1 MERKVTKLEN
11 SHVEVLVTVDTE
23 SWKKAQEKA
32 FKKVSANVKVD
43 GFRPGKAPEAML
55 RKRVD
60 NMRVLDEAINDLLPT
75 LYKDVLDNEKD
86 IKPMTQPKV
95 EVTKLSDTDLEV
107 KFVIVVAPEVELG
120 EYKGLKIGKT
130 EAKVTKKD
138 VDAAIDATLKQNA
151 TLVVKEGA
159 AELGDTVVMDF
170 VGSVDGV
177 PFDGGAAENHELELG
192 SGQFIPG
199 FEDQCVGLKAGDK
212 KDINVKFPEN
222 YTAELKGKD
231 AVFAITC
238 HEVKAKKVPELNDEF
253 VKELGIANVET
264 VDALKEH
271 KEKELLE
278 QKKAQL
284 RREYLDKVVTEIAKN
299 AKISIPEE
307 IIDEQ
312 VASRKKDMENRMK
325 QSGLTLDQ
333 YLSILGQKE
342 EDFMA
347 KLKEDSKADFTK
359 YLVVDKVGQVEKIV
373 VTDADVDFEMAK
385 IAEQYKMK
393 VEDVI
398 KALANQLGEYRY
410 NIRMNR
416 VEDFLFANND

>member
-11 SHVEVLVTVDTE
+11 SHVEVLVTVDTD

-60 NMRVLDEAINDLLPT
+60 NMKVIDEAINDLLPT
-75 LYKDVLDNEKD
+75 LYKDVLDNED
-86 IKPMTQPKV
+86 VKPMAQPKV

-107 KFVIVVAPEVELG
+107 KFTIVVSPEVELG
-120 EYKGLKIGKT
+120 EYKGLKIGK
-130 EAKVTKKD
+130 EEPKVTAKD
-138 VDAAIDATLKQNA
+138 VNAAIEGLQKQNA
-151 TLVVKEGA
+151 TLVVKDGA
-159 AELGDTVVMDF
+159 AELGDTIVMDF

-177 PFDGGAAENHELELG
+177 PFEGGAAENHELELG

-199 FEDQCVGLKAGDK
+199 FEDQCVGLKAGEK
-212 KDINVKFPEN
+212 KDINVTFPEN
-222 YTAELKGKD
+222 YTPELKGKA

-238 HEVKAKKVPELNDEF
+238 HEVKAKKIPELNDEF
-253 VKELGIANVET
+253 VKDLSIPEVNTIDELKA
-264 VDALKEH
+264 H
-271 KEKELLE
+271 KERELLE
-278 QKKAQL
+278 QKKAEA
-284 RREYLDKVVTEIAKN
+284 RKAYLGKVVAAIAEKS
-299 AKISIPEE
+299 KISIPDE

-312 VASRKKDMENRMK
+312 VASRRKDIENRMK

-342 EDFMA
+342 EEFMA
-347 KLKEDSKADFTK
+347 KLKEDSKADFTR
-359 YLVVDKVGQVEKIV
+359 YLVVDKVGQVENIV
-373 VTDADVDFEMAK
+373 VTDEDVDVEMAK
-385 IAEQYKMK
+385 IADQYKMK
-393 VEDVI
+393 LEDVK

>member
-11 SHVEVLVTVDTE
+11 SHVEVLVTVDTD

-60 NMRVLDEAINDLLPT
+60 NMKVIDEAINDLLPT
-75 LYKDVLDNEKD
+75 LYKDVLDNED
-86 IKPMTQPKV
+86 VKPMAQPKV

-107 KFVIVVAPEVELG
+107 KFTIVVSPEVELG
-120 EYKGLKIGKT
+120 EYKGLKIGK
-130 EAKVTKKD
+130 EEPKVTAKD
-138 VDAAIDATLKQNA
+138 VNAAIEALQKQNA
-151 TLVVKEGA
+151 TLVVKDGA
-159 AELGDTVVMDF
+159 AELGDTIVMDF

-177 PFDGGAAENHELELG
+177 PFEGGAAENHELELG

-199 FEDQCVGLKAGDK
+199 FEDQCVGLKAGEK
-212 KDINVKFPEN
+212 KDINVTFPEN
-222 YTAELKGKD
+222 YTPELKGKA

-238 HEVKAKKVPELNDEF
+238 HEVKAKKIPELNDEF
-253 VKELGIANVET
+253 VKDLSIPEVNTI
-264 VDALKEH
+264 DDLKAH
-271 KEKELLE
+271 KEKELLG
-278 QKKAQL
+278 QKKAEA
-284 RREYLDKVVTEIAKN
+284 RRAYLGKVVAAIAEKS
-299 AKISIPEE
+299 KISIPDE

-312 VASRKKDMENRMK
+312 VASRRKDIENRMK

-342 EDFMA
+342 EEFMA
-347 KLKEDSKADFTK
+347 KLKEDSRADFTR
-359 YLVVDKVGQVEKIV
+359 YLVVDKVGQVENIV
-373 VTDADVDFEMAK
+373 VTDEDVDVEMAK
-385 IAEQYKMK
+385 IADQYKMK
-393 VEDVI
+393 LEDVK

>member
-11 SHVEVLVTVDTE
+11 SHVEVLVTVDTD

-60 NMRVLDEAINDLLPT
+60 NMKVIDEAINDLLPT
-75 LYKDVLDNEKD
+75 LYKDVLNNED
-86 IKPMTQPKV
+86 VKPMAQPKV

-107 KFVIVVAPEVELG
+107 KFTIVVSPEVELG
-120 EYKGLKIGKT
+120 EYKGLKIGK
-130 EAKVTKKD
+130 EEPKVTAKD
-138 VDAAIDATLKQNA
+138 VNAAIEALQKQNA
-151 TLVVKEGA
+151 TLVVKDGA
-159 AELGDTVVMDF
+159 AELGDTIVMDF

-177 PFDGGAAENHELELG
+177 PFEGGAAENHELELG

-199 FEDQCVGLKAGDK
+199 FEDQCVGLKAGEK
-212 KDINVKFPEN
+212 KDINVTFPEN
-222 YTAELKGKD
+222 YTPELKGKA

-238 HEVKAKKVPELNDEF
+238 HEVKAKKIPELNDEF
-253 VKELGIANVET
+253 VKDLSIPEVNTIDELKA
-264 VDALKEH
+264 H

-278 QKKAQL
+278 QKKAEA
-284 RREYLDKVVTEIAKN
+284 RRAYLGKVVAAIAEKS
-299 AKISIPEE
+299 KISIPDE

-312 VASRKKDMENRMK
+312 VSSRRKDIENRMK

-342 EDFMA
+342 EEFMA
-347 KLKEDSKADFTK
+347 KLKEDSKADFTR
-359 YLVVDKVGQVEKIV
+359 YLVVDKVGQVENIV
-373 VTDADVDFEMAK
+373 ITDEDVDVEMAK
-385 IAEQYKMK
+385 IADQYKMK
-393 VEDVI
+393 LEDVK

>member
-11 SHVEVLVTVDTE
+11 SHVEVLVTVDTD

-60 NMRVLDEAINDLLPT
+60 NMKVIDEAINDLLPT
-75 LYKDVLDNEKD
+75 LYKDVLDNED
-86 IKPMTQPKV
+86 VKPMAQPKV

-107 KFVIVVAPEVELG
+107 KFTIVVSPEVELG
-120 EYKGLKIGKT
+120 EYKGLKIGK
-130 EAKVTKKD
+130 EEPKVTAED
-138 VDAAIDATLKQNA
+138 VDAAIAALQKQNA
-151 TLVVKEGA
+151 TLVVKDGA
-159 AELGDTVVMDF
+159 AELGDTIVMDF

-177 PFDGGAAENHELELG
+177 PFEGGAAENHELELG

-212 KDINVKFPEN
+212 KDINVTFPEN
-222 YTAELKGKD
+222 YTAELKGKA

-238 HEVKAKKVPELNDEF
+238 HEVKAKKIPELNDEF
-253 VKELGIANVET
+253 VKDLSIPEVSTI
-264 VDALKEH
+264 DALKAH

-278 QKKAQL
+278 QKKAEA
-284 RREYLDKVVTEIAKN
+284 RRVYLNKVVAAIAEKS
-299 AKISIPEE
+299 KISIPDE

-347 KLKEDSKADFTK
+347 KLKEDSKADFTR
-359 YLVVDKVGQVEKIV
+359 YLVVDKVGQVENIV
-373 VTDADVDFEMAK
+373 VTDEDVDVEMAK
-385 IAEQYKMK
+385 IADQYKMK
-393 VEDVI
+393 LEDVK

>member
-11 SHVEVLVTVDTE
+11 SHVEVLVTVDTD

-60 NMRVLDEAINDLLPT
+60 NMKVIDEAINDLLPT
-75 LYKDVLDNEKD
+75 LYKDVLDNED
-86 IKPMTQPKV
+86 VKPMAQPKV

-107 KFVIVVAPEVELG
+107 KFTIVVSPEVELG
-120 EYKGLKIGKT
+120 EYKGLKIGK
-130 EAKVTKKD
+130 EEPKVTAKD
-138 VDAAIDATLKQNA
+138 VNAAIEALQKQNA
-151 TLVVKEGA
+151 TLVVKDGA
-159 AELGDTVVMDF
+159 AELGDTIVMDF

-177 PFDGGAAENHELELG
+177 PFEGGAAENHELELG

-199 FEDQCVGLKAGDK
+199 FEDQCVGLKAGEK
-212 KDINVKFPEN
+212 KDINVTFPEN
-222 YTAELKGKD
+222 YTPELKGKA

-238 HEVKAKKVPELNDEF
+238 HEVKAKKIPELNDEF
-253 VKELGIANVET
+253 VKDLSIPEVNTIDELKA
-264 VDALKEH
+264 H

-278 QKKAQL
+278 QKKAEA
-284 RREYLDKVVTEIAKN
+284 RRAYLGKVVAAIAEKS
-299 AKISIPEE
+299 KISIPDE

-312 VASRKKDMENRMK
+312 VASRRKDIENRMK

-342 EDFMA
+342 EEFMA
-347 KLKEDSKADFTK
+347 KLKEDSKADFTR
-359 YLVVDKVGQVEKIV
+359 YLVVDKVGQVENIV
-373 VTDADVDFEMAK
+373 VTDEDVDVEMAK
-385 IAEQYKMK
+385 VADQYKMK
-393 VEDVI
+393 LEDVK

-416 VEDFLFANND
+416 VEDFLFENND

>member
-11 SHVEVLVTVDTE
+11 SHVEVLVTVDTD

-60 NMRVLDEAINDLLPT
+60 NMKVIDEAINDLLPT
-75 LYKDVLDNEKD
+75 LYKDVLDNED
-86 IKPMTQPKV
+86 VKPMAQPKV

-107 KFVIVVAPEVELG
+107 KFTIVVSPEVELG
-120 EYKGLKIGKT
+120 EYKGLKIGK
-130 EAKVTKKD
+130 EEPKVTAKD
-138 VDAAIDATLKQNA
+138 VNAAIEALQKQNA
-151 TLVVKEGA
+151 TLVVKDGA
-159 AELGDTVVMDF
+159 AELGDTIVMDF

-177 PFDGGAAENHELELG
+177 PFEGGAAENHELELG

-199 FEDQCVGLKAGDK
+199 FEDQCVGLKAGEK
-212 KDINVKFPEN
+212 KDINVTFPEN
-222 YTAELKGKD
+222 YTPELKGKA

-238 HEVKAKKVPELNDEF
+238 HEVKAKKIPELNDEF
-253 VKELGIANVET
+253 VKDLSIPEVNTIDELKA
-264 VDALKEH
+264 H
-271 KEKELLE
+271 KEKELLD
-278 QKKAQL
+278 QKKAEA
-284 RREYLDKVVTEIAKN
+284 RRTYLGKVVAAIAEKS
-299 AKISIPEE
+299 KISIPDE

-312 VASRKKDMENRMK
+312 VASRRKDIENRMK

-342 EDFMA
+342 EEFMA
-347 KLKEDSKADFTK
+347 KLKEDSKADFTR
-359 YLVVDKVGQVEKIV
+359 YLVVDKVGQVENIV
-373 VTDADVDFEMAK
+373 VTDEDVDVEMAK
-385 IAEQYKMK
+385 IADQYKMK
-393 VEDVI
+393 LEDVK

>member
-11 SHVEVLVTVDTE
+11 SHVEVLVTVDTD

-60 NMRVLDEAINDLLPT
+60 NMKVIDEAINDLLPT
-75 LYKDVLDNEKD
+75 LYKNVLDNED
-86 IKPMTQPKV
+86 VKPMAQPKV

-107 KFVIVVAPEVELG
+107 KFTIVVSPEVELG
-120 EYKGLKIGKT
+120 EYKGLKIGK
-130 EAKVTKKD
+130 EEPKVTAED
-138 VDAAIDATLKQNA
+138 VDAAIAALQKQNA
-151 TLVVKEGA
+151 TLVVKDGA
-159 AELGDTVVMDF
+159 AELGDTIVMDF

-177 PFDGGAAENHELELG
+177 PFEGGAAENHELELG

-212 KDINVKFPEN
+212 KDINVTFPEN
-222 YTAELKGKD
+222 YTAELKGKA

-238 HEVKAKKVPELNDEF
+238 HEVKAKKIPELNDEF
-253 VKELGIANVET
+253 VKDLSIPEVSTI
-264 VDALKEH
+264 DALKAH

-278 QKKAQL
+278 QKKAEV
-284 RREYLDKVVTEIAKN
+284 RRVYLNKVVAAIAEKS
-299 AKISIPEE
+299 KISIPDE

-347 KLKEDSKADFTK
+347 KLKEDSKADFTR
-359 YLVVDKVGQVEKIV
+359 YLVVDKVGQVENIV
-373 VTDADVDFEMAK
+373 VTDEDVDVEMAK
-385 IAEQYKMK
+385 IADQYKMK
-393 VEDVI
+393 LEDVK

>member
-11 SHVEVLVTVDTE
+11 SHVEALVTVDTE

-60 NMRVLDEAINDLLPT
+60 NMKVIDEAINDLLPT

-325 QSGLTLDQ
+325 QSGLTLEQ

-393 VEDVI
+393 VEDVK

>member
-11 SHVEVLVTVDTE
+11 SHVEVLVTVDTD

-60 NMRVLDEAINDLLPT
+60 NMKVIDEAINDLLPT
-75 LYKDVLDNEKD
+75 LYKDVLNNED
-86 IKPMTQPKV
+86 VKPMAQPKV

-107 KFVIVVAPEVELG
+107 KFTIVVSPEVELG
-120 EYKGLKIGKT
+120 EYKGLKIGK
-130 EAKVTKKD
+130 EEPKVTAKD
-138 VDAAIDATLKQNA
+138 VNAAIEALQKQNA
-151 TLVVKEGA
+151 TLVVKDGA
-159 AELGDTVVMDF
+159 AELGDTIVMDF

-177 PFDGGAAENHELELG
+177 PFEGGAAENHELELG

-199 FEDQCVGLKAGDK
+199 FEDQCVGLKAGEK
-212 KDINVKFPEN
+212 KDINVTFPEN
-222 YTAELKGKD
+222 YTPELKGKA

-238 HEVKAKKVPELNDEF
+238 HEVKAKKIPELNDEF
-253 VKELGIANVET
+253 VKDLSIPEVNTIDELKA
-264 VDALKEH
+264 H

-278 QKKAQL
+278 QKKAEA
-284 RREYLDKVVTEIAKN
+284 RRAYLGKVVAAIAEKS
-299 AKISIPEE
+299 KISIPDE

-312 VASRKKDMENRMK
+312 VSSRRKDIENRMK

-342 EDFMA
+342 EEFMA
-347 KLKEDSKADFTK
+347 KLKEDSKADFTR
-359 YLVVDKVGQVEKIV
+359 YLVVDKVGQVENIV
-373 VTDADVDFEMAK
+373 VTDEDVDVEMAK
-385 IAEQYKMK
+385 IADQYKMK
-393 VEDVI
+393 LEDVK

>member
-11 SHVEVLVTVDTE
+11 SHVEVLVTVDTD

-60 NMRVLDEAINDLLPT
+60 NMKVIDEAINDLLPT
-75 LYKDVLDNEKD
+75 LYKNVLDNED
-86 IKPMTQPKV
+86 VKPMAQPKV

-107 KFVIVVAPEVELG
+107 KFTIVVSPEVELG
-120 EYKGLKIGKT
+120 EYKGLKIGK
-130 EAKVTKKD
+130 EEPKVTAED
-138 VDAAIDATLKQNA
+138 VDAAIAALQKQNA
-151 TLVVKEGA
+151 TLVVKDGA
-159 AELGDTVVMDF
+159 AELGDTIVMDF

-177 PFDGGAAENHELELG
+177 PFEGGAAENHELELG

-212 KDINVKFPEN
+212 KDINVTFPEN
-222 YTAELKGKD
+222 YTAELKGKA

-238 HEVKAKKVPELNDEF
+238 HEVKAKKIPELNDEF
-253 VKELGIANVET
+253 VKDLSIPEVSTI
-264 VDALKEH
+264 DALKAH

-278 QKKAQL
+278 QKKAEA
-284 RREYLDKVVTEIAKN
+284 RRVYLNKVVAAIAEKS
-299 AKISIPEE
+299 KISIPDE

-347 KLKEDSKADFTK
+347 KLKEDSKADFTR
-359 YLVVDKVGQVEKIV
+359 YLVVDKVGQVENIV
-373 VTDADVDFEMAK
+373 VTDEDVDVEMAK
-385 IAEQYKMK
+385 IADQYKMK
-393 VEDVI
+393 LEDVK

>member
-11 SHVEVLVTVDTE
+11 SHVEVLVTVDTD

-60 NMRVLDEAINDLLPT
+60 NMKVIDEAINDLLPT
-75 LYKDVLDNEKD
+75 LYKDVLDNED
-86 IKPMTQPKV
+86 VKPMAQPKV

-107 KFVIVVAPEVELG
+107 KFTIVVSPEVELG
-120 EYKGLKIGKT
+120 EYKGLKIGK
-130 EAKVTKKD
+130 EEPKVTAKD
-138 VDAAIDATLKQNA
+138 VNAAIEALQKQNA
-151 TLVVKEGA
+151 TLVVKDGA
-159 AELGDTVVMDF
+159 AELGDTIVMDF

-177 PFDGGAAENHELELG
+177 PFEGGAAENHELELG

-199 FEDQCVGLKAGDK
+199 FEDQCVGLKAGEK
-212 KDINVKFPEN
+212 KDINVTFPEN
-222 YTAELKGKD
+222 YTPELKGKA

-238 HEVKAKKVPELNDEF
+238 HEVKAKKIPELNDEF
-253 VKELGIANVET
+253 VKDLSIPEVNTIDELKA
-264 VDALKEH
+264 H

-278 QKKAQL
+278 QKKAEA
-284 RREYLDKVVTEIAKN
+284 RRAYLGKVVAAIAEKS
-299 AKISIPEE
+299 KISIPDE

-312 VASRKKDMENRMK
+312 VSSRRKDIENRMK

-342 EDFMA
+342 EEFMA
-347 KLKEDSKADFTK
+347 KLKEDSKADFTR
-359 YLVVDKVGQVEKIV
+359 YLVVDKVGQVENIV
-373 VTDADVDFEMAK
+373 ITDEDVDVEMAK
-385 IAEQYKMK
+385 IADQYKMK
-393 VEDVI
+393 LEDVK

>member
-11 SHVEVLVTVDTE
+11 SHVEVLVTVDTD

-60 NMRVLDEAINDLLPT
+60 NMKVIDEAINDLLPT
-75 LYKDVLDNEKD
+75 LYKDVLDNED
-86 IKPMTQPKV
+86 VKPMAQPKV

-107 KFVIVVAPEVELG
+107 KFTIVVSPEVELG
-120 EYKGLKIGKT
+120 EYKGLKIGK
-130 EAKVTKKD
+130 EEPKVTAKD
-138 VDAAIDATLKQNA
+138 VNAAIEALQKQNA
-151 TLVVKEGA
+151 TLVVKDGA
-159 AELGDTVVMDF
+159 AELGDTIVMDF

-177 PFDGGAAENHELELG
+177 PFEGGAAENHELELG

-199 FEDQCVGLKAGDK
+199 FEDQCVGLKAGEK
-212 KDINVKFPEN
+212 KDINVTFPEN
-222 YTAELKGKD
+222 YTPELKGKA

-238 HEVKAKKVPELNDEF
+238 HEVKAKKIPELNDEF
-253 VKELGIANVET
+253 VKDLSIPEVNTIDELKA
-264 VDALKEH
+264 H

-278 QKKAQL
+278 QKKAEA
-284 RREYLDKVVTEIAKN
+284 RRAYLGKVVAAIAEKS
-299 AKISIPEE
+299 KISIPDE

-312 VASRKKDMENRMK
+312 VSSRRKDIENRMK

-342 EDFMA
+342 EEFMA
-347 KLKEDSKADFTK
+347 KLKEDSKADFTR
-359 YLVVDKVGQVEKIV
+359 YLVVDKVGQVENIV
-373 VTDADVDFEMAK
+373 VTDEDVDVEMAK
-385 IAEQYKMK
+385 IADQYKMK
-393 VEDVI
+393 LEDVK

>member
-60 NMRVLDEAINDLLPT
+60 NMKVIDTAINDMLPD
-75 LYKDVLDNEKD
+75 LYKDVLTNED
-86 IKPMTQPKV
+86 IKPMAQPKV

-107 KFVIVVAPEVELG
+107 KFTIVVSPEVTLG
-120 EYKGLKIGKT
+120 EYKGLKIGKE
-130 EAKVTKKD
+130 EAKVAAKD
-138 VDAAIDATLKQNA
+138 VNAAIDALLKQNA

-159 AELGDTVVMDF
+159 AEKGDTVVIDF

-192 SGQFIPG
+192 SNQFIPG

-222 YTAELKGKD
+222 YTPELKGKD

-253 VKELGIANVET
+253 VKDLGIKDVNTLDE
-264 VDALKEH
+264 LKAH
-271 KEKELLE
+271 KKEELLE
-278 QKKAQL
+278 QKKAEA
-284 RREYLDKVVTEIAKN
+284 RRDYLGKLVKAIADSS
-299 AKISIPEE
+299 KISIPEE

-325 QSGLTLDQ
+325 QSGLTLEQ

-347 KLKEDSKADFTK
+347 KLKEDSKADFTR
-359 YLVVDKVGQVEKIV
+359 YLVVDKVGQTENIV
-373 VTDADVDFEMAK
+373 VTDEDLDAEMAK
-385 IAEQYKMK
+385 IADQYKMK
-393 VEDVI
+393 LEDVK
-398 KALANQLGEYRY
+398 KALTNQLGEYRY

>member
-11 SHVEVLVTVDTE
+11 SHVEALVTVDTE

-325 QSGLTLDQ
+325 QSGLTLEQ

-393 VEDVI
+393 VEDVK

>member
-23 SWKKAQEKA
+23 SWKKAQDKA
-32 FKKVSANVKVD
+32 FKKVAANVTIP
-43 GFRPGKAPEAML
+43 GFRKGKAPESML
-55 RKRVD
+55 KGKVD
-60 NMRVLDEAINDLLPT
+60 QMKVIDEAINGLLPT
-75 LYKDVLDNEKD
+75 LYKDVLDNED

-107 KFVIVVAPEVELG
+107 KFTIVTSPEVELA
-120 EYKGLKIGKT
+120 EYKGLKVGKK
-130 EAKVTKKD
+130 EAKVTAKD
-138 VDAAIDATLKQNA
+138 VDAAIADMQKQNA

-159 AELGDTVVMDF
+159 AEKGDTVVIDF

-199 FEDQCVGLKAGDK
+199 FEDQCIGLKAGDK
-212 KDINVKFPEN
+212 KDINVTFPEN
-222 YTAELKGKD
+222 YTAELKGKA

-238 HEVKAKKVPELNDEF
+238 HEVKAKKIPELNDEF
-253 VKELGIANVET
+253 VKDLGIKDVET
-264 VDALKEH
+264 IDALKAH

-278 QKKAQL
+278 QKKAEL
-284 RREYLDKVVTEIAKN
+284 RRDYLNEVVNAIAEK
-299 AKISIPEE
+299 AKISIPDE
-307 IIDEQ
+307 ILDEQ

-325 QSGLTLDQ
+325 QSGLTLEQ
-333 YLSILGQKE
+333 YLSILGQTE
-342 EDFMA
+342 EQFLA
-347 KLKEDSKADFTK
+347 QLKEQSKVDFTK
-359 YLVVDKVGQVEKIV
+359 YLVVDKVGQLENIV
-373 VTDADVDFEMAK
+373 VTDEDLDAEMGK
-385 IAEQYKMK
+385 IADQYKMK
-393 VEDVI
+393 LEDVK

-416 VEDFLFANND
+416 VEDFLFENND

>member
-11 SHVEVLVTVDTE
+11 SHVEVLVTVDTD

-60 NMRVLDEAINDLLPT
+60 NMKVIDEAINDLLPT
-75 LYKDVLDNEKD
+75 LYKDVLDNED
-86 IKPMTQPKV
+86 VKPMAQPKV

-107 KFVIVVAPEVELG
+107 KFTIVVSPEVELG
-120 EYKGLKIGKT
+120 EYKGLKIGK
-130 EAKVTKKD
+130 EEPKVTAKD
-138 VDAAIDATLKQNA
+138 VNAAIEALQKQNA
-151 TLVVKEGA
+151 TLVVKDGA
-159 AELGDTVVMDF
+159 AELGDTIVMDF

-177 PFDGGAAENHELELG
+177 PFEGGAAENHELELG

-199 FEDQCVGLKAGDK
+199 FEDQCVGLKAGEK
-212 KDINVKFPEN
+212 KDINVTFPEN
-222 YTAELKGKD
+222 YTPELKGKA

-238 HEVKAKKVPELNDEF
+238 HEVKAKKTPELNDEF
-253 VKELGIANVET
+253 VKDLSIPEVNTIDELKA
-264 VDALKEH
+264 H

-278 QKKAQL
+278 QKKAEA
-284 RREYLDKVVTEIAKN
+284 RRAYLGKVVAAIAEKS
-299 AKISIPEE
+299 KISIPDE

-312 VASRKKDMENRMK
+312 VASRRKDIENRMK

-342 EDFMA
+342 EEFMV
-347 KLKEDSKADFTK
+347 KLKEDSKADFTR
-359 YLVVDKVGQVEKIV
+359 YLVVDKVGQVENIV
-373 VTDADVDFEMAK
+373 VTDEDVDVEMAK
-385 IAEQYKMK
+385 IADQYKMK
-393 VEDVI
+393 LEDVK

-416 VEDFLFANND
+416 VEDFLFTNND

>member
-11 SHVEVLVTVDTE
+11 SHVEAVVTVDTE
-23 SWKKAQEKA
+23 TWKKAQEKA

-60 NMRVLDEAINDLLPT
+60 NMKVIDEAINDLLPT
-75 LYKDVLDNEKD
+75 LYKDVLDNED
-86 IKPMTQPKV
+86 VKPMAQPKV

-107 KFVIVVAPEVELG
+107 KFTIVVSPEVELA
-120 EYKGLKIGKT
+120 EYKGLKIGK
-130 EAKVTKKD
+130 EEPKVTAKD
-138 VDAAIDATLKQNA
+138 VKAAIELMQKQNA

-159 AELGDTVVMDF
+159 AEMGDTVVIDF

-253 VKELGIANVET
+253 VKDLAIPEVET
-264 VDALKEH
+264 VDALKAH

-278 QKKAQL
+278 QKKAEAK
-284 RREYLDKVVTEIAKN
+284 RAYLNKVIAAIAEKS
-299 AKISIPEE
+299 KISIPDE

-325 QSGLTLDQ
+325 QSGLTLEQ

-359 YLVVDKVGQVEKIV
+359 FLVVDKVGQVENIV
-373 VTDADVDFEMAK
+373 VTDADVDAEMTK

-393 VEDVI
+393 LEDVK

-416 VEDFLFANND
+416 VEEFLFANND

>member
-11 SHVEVLVTVDTE
+11 SHVEVLVTVDTD

-60 NMRVLDEAINDLLPT
+60 NMKVIDEAINDLLPT
-75 LYKDVLDNEKD
+75 LYKDVLTNED
-86 IKPMTQPKV
+86 VKPMAQPKV

-107 KFVIVVAPEVELG
+107 KFTIVVSPEVELG
-120 EYKGLKIGKT
+120 EYKGLKIGK
-130 EAKVTKKD
+130 EEPKVTAKD
-138 VDAAIDATLKQNA
+138 VDEAIASLQKQNA

-159 AELGDTVVMDF
+159 AELGDTIVMDF

-177 PFDGGAAENHELELG
+177 PFEGGAAENHELELG

-199 FEDQCVGLKAGDK
+199 FEDQCVGLKAGEK

-222 YTAELKGKD
+222 YTPELKGKD

-238 HEVKAKKVPELNDEF
+238 HEVKAKKIPELNDEF
-253 VKELGIANVET
+253 VKDLSIANVNTLDE
-264 VDALKEH
+264 LKAH

-278 QKKAQL
+278 QKKGEA
-284 RREYLDKVVTEIAKN
+284 RRNYLNKVITTIAEKS
-299 AKISIPEE
+299 KISIPDE

-312 VASRKKDMENRMK
+312 VASRKKDVENRMK

-342 EDFMA
+342 EDFLA
-347 KLKEDSKADFTK
+347 QLKKDSKADFTK
-359 YLVVDKVGQVEKIV
+359 YLVVDKVGQVENITV
-373 VTDADVDFEMAK
+373 SDEDLDLEMAK
-385 IAEQYKMK
+385 IADQYKMK
-393 VEDVI
+393 LEDVK
-398 KALANQLGEYRY
+398 KALGNQLGEYRY

-416 VEDFLFANND
+416 VEEFLFANND

>member
-1 MERKVTKLEN
+1 MERKVTRLEN
-11 SHVEVLVTVDTE
+11 SHVEVLVTVDTD

-60 NMRVLDEAINDLLPT
+60 NMKVIDEAINDLLPT
-75 LYKDVLDNEKD
+75 LYKDVLDNED
-86 IKPMTQPKV
+86 VKPMAQPKV

-107 KFVIVVAPEVELG
+107 KFTIVVSPEVELG
-120 EYKGLKIGKT
+120 EYKGLKIGK
-130 EAKVTKKD
+130 EEPKVTAKD
-138 VDAAIDATLKQNA
+138 VNAAIEALQKQNA
-151 TLVVKEGA
+151 TLVVKDGA
-159 AELGDTVVMDF
+159 AELGDTIVMDF

-177 PFDGGAAENHELELG
+177 PFEGGAAENHELELG

-199 FEDQCVGLKAGDK
+199 FEDQCVGLKAGEK
-212 KDINVKFPEN
+212 KDINVTFPEN
-222 YTAELKGKD
+222 YTPELKGKA

-238 HEVKAKKVPELNDEF
+238 HEVKAKKIPELNDEF
-253 VKELGIANVET
+253 VKDLSIPEVNTIDELKA
-264 VDALKEH
+264 H

-278 QKKAQL
+278 QKKAEA
-284 RREYLDKVVTEIAKN
+284 RRAYLGKVVAAIAEKS
-299 AKISIPEE
+299 KTSIPDE

-312 VASRKKDMENRMK
+312 VASRRKDIENRMK

-342 EDFMA
+342 EEFMA
-347 KLKEDSKADFTK
+347 KLKEDSKADFTR
-359 YLVVDKVGQVEKIV
+359 YLVVDKVGQVENIV
-373 VTDADVDFEMAK
+373 VTDEDVDVEMAK
-385 IAEQYKMK
+385 IADQYKMK
-393 VEDVI
+393 LEDVK

>member
-11 SHVEVLVTVDTE
+11 SHVEVLVTVDTD

-60 NMRVLDEAINDLLPT
+60 NMKVIDEAINDLLPT
-75 LYKDVLDNEKD
+75 LYKDVLDNED
-86 IKPMTQPKV
+86 VKPMAQPKV

-107 KFVIVVAPEVELG
+107 KFTIVVSPEVELG
-120 EYKGLKIGKT
+120 EYKGLKIGK
-130 EAKVTKKD
+130 EEPKVTAKD
-138 VDAAIDATLKQNA
+138 VNAAIEALQKQNA
-151 TLVVKEGA
+151 TLVVKDGA
-159 AELGDTVVMDF
+159 AELGDTIVMDF

-177 PFDGGAAENHELELG
+177 PFEGGAAENHELELG

-199 FEDQCVGLKAGDK
+199 FEDQCVGLKAGEK
-212 KDINVKFPEN
+212 KDINVTFPEN
-222 YTAELKGKD
+222 YTPELKGKA

-238 HEVKAKKVPELNDEF
+238 HEVKAKKIPELNDEF
-253 VKELGIANVET
+253 VKDLSIPEVNTIDELKA
-264 VDALKEH
+264 H

-278 QKKAQL
+278 QKKAEA
-284 RREYLDKVVTEIAKN
+284 RRAYLGKVVAAIAEKS
-299 AKISIPEE
+299 KISIPDE

-312 VASRKKDMENRMK
+312 VASRRKDIENRMK

-342 EDFMA
+342 EEFMA
-347 KLKEDSKADFTK
+347 KLKEDSKADFTR
-359 YLVVDKVGQVEKIV
+359 YLVVDKVGQVENIV
-373 VTDADVDFEMAK
+373 VTDEDVDVEMAK
-385 IAEQYKMK
+385 IADQYKMK
-393 VEDVI
+393 LEDVK

>member
-11 SHVEVLVTVDTE
+11 SHVEVLVTVDTD

-60 NMRVLDEAINDLLPT
+60 NMKVIDEAINDLLPT
-75 LYKDVLDNEKD
+75 LYKDVLDNED
-86 IKPMTQPKV
+86 VKPMAQPKV

-107 KFVIVVAPEVELG
+107 KFTIVVSPEVELG
-120 EYKGLKIGKT
+120 EYKGLKIGK
-130 EAKVTKKD
+130 EEPKVTVKD
-138 VDAAIDATLKQNA
+138 VNAAIEALQKQNA
-151 TLVVKEGA
+151 TLVVKDGA
-159 AELGDTVVMDF
+159 AELGDTIVMDF

-177 PFDGGAAENHELELG
+177 PFEGGAAENHELELG

-199 FEDQCVGLKAGDK
+199 FEDQCVGLKAGEK
-212 KDINVKFPEN
+212 KDINVTFPEN
-222 YTAELKGKD
+222 YTPELKGKA

-238 HEVKAKKVPELNDEF
+238 HEVKAKKIPELNDEF
-253 VKELGIANVET
+253 VKDLSIPEVNTIDELKA
-264 VDALKEH
+264 H

-278 QKKAQL
+278 QKKAEA
-284 RREYLDKVVTEIAKN
+284 RRAYLGKVVAAIAEKS
-299 AKISIPEE
+299 KISIPDE

-312 VASRKKDMENRMK
+312 VASRRKDIENRMK

-342 EDFMA
+342 EEFMA
-347 KLKEDSKADFTK
+347 KLKEDSKADFTR
-359 YLVVDKVGQVEKIV
+359 YLVVDKVGQVENIV
-373 VTDADVDFEMAK
+373 VTDEDVDVEMAK
-385 IAEQYKMK
+385 IADQYKMK
-393 VEDVI
+393 LEDVK

>member
-11 SHVEVLVTVDTE
+11 SHVEVLVTVDTD

-60 NMRVLDEAINDLLPT
+60 NMKVIDEAINDLLPT
-75 LYKDVLDNEKD
+75 LYKDVLDNED
-86 IKPMTQPKV
+86 VKPMAQPKV

-107 KFVIVVAPEVELG
+107 KFTIVVSPEVELG
-120 EYKGLKIGKT
+120 EYKGLKIGK
-130 EAKVTKKD
+130 EEPKVTAKD
-138 VDAAIDATLKQNA
+138 VNAAIEALQKQNA
-151 TLVVKEGA
+151 TLVVKDGA
-159 AELGDTVVMDF
+159 AELGDTIVMDF

-177 PFDGGAAENHELELG
+177 PFEGGAAENHELELG

-199 FEDQCVGLKAGDK
+199 FEDQCVGLKAGEK
-212 KDINVKFPEN
+212 KDINVTFPEN
-222 YTAELKGKD
+222 YTPELKGKA

-238 HEVKAKKVPELNDEF
+238 HEVKTKKIPELNDEF
-253 VKELGIANVET
+253 VKDLSIPEVNTIDELKA
-264 VDALKEH
+264 H

-278 QKKAQL
+278 QKKAEA
-284 RREYLDKVVTEIAKN
+284 RRAYLGKVVAAIAEKS
-299 AKISIPEE
+299 KISIPDE

-312 VASRKKDMENRMK
+312 VASRRKDIENRMK

-342 EDFMA
+342 EEFMA
-347 KLKEDSKADFTK
+347 KLKEDSKADFTR
-359 YLVVDKVGQVEKIV
+359 YLVVDKVGQVENIV
-373 VTDADVDFEMAK
+373 VTDEDVDVEMAK
-385 IAEQYKMK
+385 IADQYKMK
-393 VEDVI
+393 LEDVK

>member
-11 SHVEVLVTVDTE
+11 SHVEVLVTVDTD

-60 NMRVLDEAINDLLPT
+60 NMKVIDEAINDLLPT
-75 LYKDVLDNEKD
+75 LYKDVLTNED
-86 IKPMTQPKV
+86 VKPMAQPKV

-107 KFVIVVAPEVELG
+107 KFTIVVSPEVELG
-120 EYKGLKIGKT
+120 EYKGLKIGK
-130 EAKVTKKD
+130 EEPKVTAKD
-138 VDAAIDATLKQNA
+138 VDEAIAALQKQNA

-159 AELGDTVVMDF
+159 AELGDTIVMDF

-177 PFDGGAAENHELELG
+177 PFEGGAAENHELELG

-199 FEDQCVGLKAGDK
+199 FEDQCVGLKAGEK

-222 YTAELKGKD
+222 YTPELKGKD

-238 HEVKAKKVPELNDEF
+238 HEVKAKKIPELNDEF
-253 VKELGIANVET
+253 VKDLSIPEVNTIDELKA
-264 VDALKEH
+264 H

-278 QKKAQL
+278 QKKAEA
-284 RREYLDKVVTEIAKN
+284 RRNYLNKVITTIAEKS
-299 AKISIPEE
+299 KISIPDE

-312 VASRKKDMENRMK
+312 VASRKKDVENRMK

-342 EDFMA
+342 EDFLA
-347 KLKEDSKADFTK
+347 QLKNDSKADFTK
-359 YLVVDKVGQVEKIV
+359 YLVVDKVGQVENITV
-373 VTDADVDFEMAK
+373 SDEDLDVEMAK
-385 IAEQYKMK
+385 IADQYKMK
-393 VEDVI
+393 LEDVK
-398 KALANQLGEYRY
+398 KALGNQLGEYRY

-416 VEDFLFANND
+416 VEEFLFANND